1 MLYDDNLC
9 GLLLIVIRLNVEMLT
24 LDLKK
29 SNNHDAIQGK
39 LILNLS
45 TNINAPIRN
54 GTNTLASGSSS
65 IQNISSSN
73 NTQPQPYSEAS
84 INNNTN
90 NNTNNSSNHNSIEQ
104 DNDLPEG

>member
-1 MLYDDNLC
+1 
-9 GLLLIVIRLNVEMLT
+9 VINVQVGNVFDTEIGGDEMLT

-29 SNNHDAIQGK
+29 SNNHDTIQGK

-65 IQNISSSN
+65 IQNISSTNS
-73 NTQPQPYSEAS
+73 TQPQPYSEAS
-84 INNNTN
+84 ISNNNNNNNTA
-90 NNTNNSSNHNSIEQ
+90 TDQ
-104 DNDLPEG
+104 DNNDLPEG